1 MIGQFASVL
10 AEEGI
15 NIPDMQNKSRGEV
28 AYTIMDADQDVPERV
43 VDRLMQIDGVY
54 KVRVIKA
61 E

>member
-1 MIGQFASVL
+1 MNKVL
-10 AEEGI
+10 LVIPAYNEEK
-15 NIPDMQNKSRGEV
+15 NI
-28 AYTIMDADQDVPERV
+28 ERV

>member
-1 MIGQFASVL
+1 
-10 AEEGI
+10 
-15 NIPDMQNKSRGEV
+15 
-28 AYTIMDADQDVPERV
+28 MDADQDVPERV